1 MGSDK
6 ITRFN
11 RRLKKSK
18 KDKNNIIPRLESVSA
33 RTMEKE
39 MDKVKRRR
47 EDRQITRIRSFHE
60 FLELDID
67 V

>member
-18 KDKNNIIPRLESVSA
+18 KDKNNIIPQLESVSA

-47 EDRQITRIRSFHE
+47 EDRQITRIR
-60 FLELDID
+60 
-67 V
+67 